1 MHFGPKDFLT
11 PLEFPDFMV
20 VLLCHHLLKGLIR
33 MSLPDQINYL
43 ELPSL
48 DPQASK
54 DFFTALFG
62 WRFEDYGPDYIAFFG
77 AGIDGGFYR
86 SNIVA
91 TPAQGG
97 SLVVLKSANL
107 AQSLAEV
114 TATGAIIVK
123 PIFSFPGGY
132 RFEFL
137 EPGGNQLAIW
147 AE

>member
-1 MHFGPKDFLT
+1 
-11 PLEFPDFMV
+11 
-20 VLLCHHLLKGLIR
+20 

-48 DPQASK
+48 NPQASK
-54 DFFTALFG
+54 EFFSQLFG
-62 WRFEDYGPDYIAFFG
+62 WRFEDYGPDYMAFFD
-77 AGIDGGFYR
+77 AGIEGGFYR
-86 SNIVA
+86 SAMVA

-97 SLVVLKSANL
+97 TLVVLKSANL

-114 TATGAIIVK
+114 TATGALIVK
-123 PIFSFPGGY
+123 PIFEFPGGH
-132 RFEFL
+132 RFEFI

>member
-1 MHFGPKDFLT
+1 
-11 PLEFPDFMV
+11 
-20 VLLCHHLLKGLIR
+20 

-54 DFFTALFG
+54 AFFSTLFG
-62 WRFEDYGPDYIAFFG
+62 WHFEDYGPDYIAFSN
-77 AGIDGGFYR
+77 AGIAGGFYR
-86 SNIVA
+86 ANIVA
-91 TPAQGG
+91 TPAEGG
-97 SLVVLKSANL
+97 VLVVLKSANL
-107 AQSLAEV
+107 GQSLAEV
-114 TATGAIIVK
+114 TATGATIVK
-123 PIFSFPGGY
+123 PIFSFPGGQ

>member
-1 MHFGPKDFLT
+1 
-11 PLEFPDFMV
+11 
-20 VLLCHHLLKGLIR
+20 

-48 DPQASK
+48 NPQASK

-97 SLVVLKSANL
+97 TLVVLKSANL

-114 TATGAIIVK
+114 TAIGATIVK
-123 PIFSFPGGY
+123 PIFSFPGGH